1 MKTILAATVA
11 LLMAAPSFA
20 STDYASEIKKLV
32 AGSLRAEIAAPV
44 VLAAIREQ
52 NAQHAALDQAGVD
65 AMDLQWRAEIKA
77 GDGPMVQETMANAIS
92 DYLKGVQAKHGGLVT
107 EIFVMDYLGLNVGQS
122 ERTSDYWQG
131 DEAKFQKSYGAGP
144 AALFVDEVEF
154 DESTQTMQSQASFT
168 LVDPAT
174 GAAIGAVTVGFNVD
188 LLTQ

>member
-1 MKTILAATVA
+1 MKKIFTATAAM
-11 LLMAAPSFA
+11 LMAAPSFA
-20 STDYASEIKKLV
+20 STDYVAQIERLV
-32 AGSLRAEIAAPV
+32 AGGLRAEIAAPV

-52 NAQHAALDQAGVD
+52 NAQHAGLDQAGVD

-77 GDGPMVQETMANAIS
+77 GDGPMVQETMSNAIS
-92 DYLKGVQAKHGGLVT
+92 AYLKDVQAKHGGLVT
-107 EIFVMDYLGLNVGQS
+107 EIFVMDQLGLNVGQS
-122 ERTSDYWQG
+122 ERTSDFWQG

-144 AALFVDEVEF
+144 NALFVDEVEF

-168 LVDPAT
+168 MLDPAT